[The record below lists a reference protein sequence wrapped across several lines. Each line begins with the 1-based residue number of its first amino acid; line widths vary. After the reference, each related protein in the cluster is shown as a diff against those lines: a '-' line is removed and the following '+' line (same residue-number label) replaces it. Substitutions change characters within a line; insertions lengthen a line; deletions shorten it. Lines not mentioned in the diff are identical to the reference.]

1 MVEIFN
7 GMAADTIEAA
17 GSWQKAQRSVGNG
30 SCVEL
35 RPLDNGMVAV
45 RNSRHPGG
53 PALVFNRD
61 EIDAL
66 LDGARNG
73 EFDHL
78 AA

>member
-1 MVEIFN
+1 
-7 GMAADTIEAA
+7 MAANSIEAEGA
-17 GSWQKAQRSVGNG
+17 WQKALRSAGTG

-35 RPLDNGMVAV
+35 RPLDDGTVAM
-45 RNSRHPGG
+45 RNSRFPEG
-53 PALVFNRD
+53 PALVFTRP

-66 LDGARNG
+66 LDGAKKG

>member
-1 MVEIFN
+1 MEIFN
-7 GMAADTIEAA
+7 GMAADTIKAK
-17 GSWQKAQRSVGNG
+17 GQWQKAKRSVGTG

-35 RPLDNGMVAV
+35 RSLDDGAVAV

-53 PALVFNRD
+53 PALVFTRA

-78 AA
+78 AV